1 MFESRDYIV
10 RWYQERHSRQVNAR
24 NSHAITTCFIQGRE
38 YFEAASSSSTSVR
51 PLLLY
56 YGVLSMARGVILL
69 RDTSKKE
76 ESLKPS
82 HEIEAVDWGATL
94 AGGLDKILDVRI
106 RATNGTFGELVRAV
120 GSMQSTGWRNRVG
133 GPGYYY
139 ATYTQPAFVNGSD
152 CITLDDLIARDHRFL
167 ALYPRMTGRQ
177 PRVHLGEII
186 ADPARG
192 IDVSIFAGFSAE
204 AEVQMRFGQPA
215 ARTITLQKMAERI
228 PILATHFLVPGT
240 DLNSLK
246 PDLPLT
252 QFVGQDGMFIAEDF
266 PNGDRLSE
274 LLRTFL
280 LSYILGMIVRYYPS
294 RWIALLHNEMGD
306 VAQPCL
312 KSAARAIAADFP
324 RLTVEALS

>member
-1 MFESRDYIV
+1 
-10 RWYQERHSRQVNAR
+10 
-24 NSHAITTCFIQGRE
+24 
-38 YFEAASSSSTSVR
+38 
-51 PLLLY
+51 
-56 YGVLSMARGVILL
+56 
-69 RDTSKKE
+69 
-76 ESLKPS
+76 
-82 HEIEAVDWGATL
+82 
-94 AGGLDKILDVRI
+94 
-106 RATNGTFGELVRAV
+106 
-120 GSMQSTGWRNRVG
+120 
-133 GPGYYY
+133 
-139 ATYTQPAFVNGSD
+139 
-152 CITLDDLIARDHRFL
+152 
-167 ALYPRMTGRQ
+167 
-177 PRVHLGEII
+177 
-186 ADPARG
+186 
-192 IDVSIFAGFSAE
+192 
-204 AEVQMRFGQPA
+204 MRFGQPA